1 MVRDRVVVFLNREA
15 VVAFMAAR
23 SLLAIGLALIFL

>member
-1 MVRDRVVVFLNREA
+1 MARGRVVVFLNREA
-15 VVAFMAAR
+15 VIAFMAAA